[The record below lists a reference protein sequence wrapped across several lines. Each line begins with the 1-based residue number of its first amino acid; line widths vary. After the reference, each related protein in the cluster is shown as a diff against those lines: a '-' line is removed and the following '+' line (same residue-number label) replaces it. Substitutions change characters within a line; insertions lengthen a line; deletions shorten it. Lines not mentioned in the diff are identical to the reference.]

1 MKRTSRPSLALSL
14 FVLAWLLLSCN
25 SQSSVS
31 AAPAPA
37 SQNHEAAKQGNWQT
51 YTNVRFAY
59 SLCYPADVLTP
70 QGEAENGDGQKFL
83 SRDSRAQALVYGSN
97 NVLDQSVSE
106 TYSDELQ
113 ADEKAGIK
121 VTYRVVKPG
130 YFVVSG
136 SGAGKIIYQK
146 TVLVGDVFK
155 TLRLEYPEDQKAVFD
170 PIVSTMSDCFQTN
183 LKTQR
188 PEDTKTTKL
197 NNLRWWS

>member
-1 MKRTSRPSLALSL
+1 MAMARSSSPGTVALKHWST
-14 FVLAWLLLSCN
+14 AQTMLSI
-25 SQSSVS
+25 
-31 AAPAPA
+31 
-37 SQNHEAAKQGNWQT
+37 K
-51 YTNVRFAY
+51 
-59 SLCYPADVLTP
+59 
-70 QGEAENGDGQKFL
+70 
-83 SRDSRAQALVYGSN
+83 
-97 NVLDQSVSE
+97 SVSE
-106 TYSDELQ
+106 AYSDELQ

-170 PIVSTMSDCFQTN
+170 PIVSTMSDCFHTN